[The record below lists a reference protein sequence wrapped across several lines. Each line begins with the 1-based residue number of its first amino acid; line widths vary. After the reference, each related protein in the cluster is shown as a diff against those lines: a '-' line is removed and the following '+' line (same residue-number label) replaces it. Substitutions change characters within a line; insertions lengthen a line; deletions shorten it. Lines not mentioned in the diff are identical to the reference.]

1 MFVTSKVKENMKK
14 KIVIGIGIGI
24 LLITLFV
31 NLVFQT
37 NGKKTKLTFNNIEA
51 LAADEDT
58 KPKPEATCVASGAL
72 CAGVNSN
79 GEVGKFPGLTIKK

>member
-37 NGKKTKLTFNNIEA
+37 NGKETKLTFNNIEA

-58 KPKPEATCVASGAL
+58 KPKPTPTCTEKGTL
-72 CAGVNSN
+72 CVGVNSE
-79 GEVGKFPGLTIKK
+79 GAVGRFPGLMIKQ

>member
-14 KIVIGIGIGI
+14 KFVIGIGIGI

-37 NGKKTKLTFNNIEA
+37 NGKETKLTFNNVEA

-58 KPKPEATCVASGAL
+58 KPKPEATCVAKGSICIGINS
-72 CAGVNSN
+72 AG
-79 GEVGKFPGLTIKK
+79 ETGKFPGLITKF

>member
-14 KIVIGIGIGI
+14 KFVIGIGIGI

-37 NGKKTKLTFNNIEA
+37 NGKETKLTFNNVEA

-58 KPKPEATCVASGAL
+58 KPKPKPTCINKGAL
-72 CAGVNSN
+72 CIGVNSA
-79 GEVGKFPGLTIKK
+79 GEVGKFPGLYN